1 MAAAAVAC
9 SSSSSSRIRG
19 RANAAGP
26 LASRLLF
33 FLLLASAPCRG
44 RSFLLG
50 SCGGGGVATTTSDRT
65 TSYYFGVRRGGGD
78 CDRHTD
84 RHDAAPCRERGR
96 AGLVLGMGS
105 RGVANEGGEGAGG
118 GSRTA
123 GAARGRMVSSGRTA
137 GMPLGGRG
145 MGFATIMVS
154 GREGKRRCI
163 VVGHPTTSRKSHA
176 PRLSDQTPI
185 RATG

>member
-1 MAAAAVAC
+1 WVLTYCRQQQIPATAAAAPEGLTLICNDALGASVLQLRMAAAAVAC
-9 SSSSSSRIRG
+9 SSSSRSRIRG

-78 CDRHTD
+78 RDRHTD

-105 RGVANEGGEGAGG
+105 RGVANEG
-118 GSRTA
+118 
-123 GAARGRMVSSGRTA
+123 
-137 GMPLGGRG
+137 
-145 MGFATIMVS
+145 
-154 GREGKRRCI
+154 
-163 VVGHPTTSRKSHA
+163 
-176 PRLSDQTPI
+176 
-185 RATG
+185 